1 MTAQLTRPE
10 AESPDALPT
19 WDLSELYASIDDPK
33 LDADLAE
40 VLSLAEAF
48 EADYKGRL
56 ASLDDAALAEVFCRY
71 ERLLARAA
79 HPGTYAH
86 LVHAADAANPQHRK
100 LIAKVIERGTAV
112 SNHLLFFDLE
122 LAKLNTNR
130 LHAIADDAR
139 LVRVRHYV
147 DK

>member
-10 AESPDALPT
+10 AESPDALPA

-40 VLSLAEAF
+40 VLRLAEAF

-56 ASLDDAALAEVFCRY
+56 ASLDDAALAEVFGRY

-79 HPGTYAH
+79 PAGTYAH
-86 LVHAADAANPQHRK
+86 LVHAADAANARHGA
-100 LIAKVIERGTAV
+100 LVAKVMER
-112 SNHLLFFDLE
+112 S
-122 LAKLNTNR
+122 
-130 LHAIADDAR
+130 
-139 LVRVRHYV
+139 
-147 DK
+147 